1 MPQTTQKTDLS
12 ALRIHRDGPSVT
24 TTSRTTSSRSMK
36 PIIWIIVAIVLLAI
50 LGYVAS
56 GLLSS
61 PDPVEVGT
69 VSMTSPSQANS
80 VLTASG
86 YVVASRKAAVGSKGT
101 GRLVWLGVEEG
112 SLVKKNQIIGRL
124 EDADVEAAL
133 NQAQASLVAAQA
145 TLQSAQAGFA

>member
-1 MPQTTQKTDLS
+1 MPETTQKTDLS

-69 VSMTSPSQANS
+69 VSMTSPS
-80 VLTASG
+80 
-86 YVVASRKAAVGSKGT
+86 
-101 GRLVWLGVEEG
+101 
-112 SLVKKNQIIGRL
+112 
-124 EDADVEAAL
+124 
-133 NQAQASLVAAQA
+133 
-145 TLQSAQAGFA
+145 